1 MAASP
6 GMLTAI
12 RRRVAEQ
19 RNTQP
24 ICTEDLAPLLATA
37 AGIERIT
44 APMPVVDLD
53 NLLSQTRPQG
63 PTIDLGDLLRAELAV
78 EDACMQPWPFA
89 MSPTRLFVIAVSF
102 VATLGIGLGV
112 LVAS

>member
-1 MAASP
+1 MS
-6 GMLTAI
+6 TAT
-12 RRRVAEQ
+12 RRRVAAQ

-24 ICTEDLAPLLATA
+24 ITTEDLAPLLATA

-44 APMPVVDLD
+44 APIPVVELDDL
-53 NLLSQTRPQG
+53 LLQTR
-63 PTIDLGDLLRAELAV
+63 PTIDLGDLLRAELAA
-78 EDACMQPWPFA
+78 EDARMQPWPFA